1 MATKKVAS
9 KTKKAVSASKKTTA
23 AKTVKKTV
31 KKPAAK
37 VVKKG
42 ARYACDVC
50 GLAVTVDSVCGC
62 VDSCDLIC
70 CGEQMRS
77 KK

>member
-9 KTKKAVSASKKTTA
+9 KTTKAVSATKKTTA
-23 AKTVKKTV
+23 AKTVKKSV

-37 VVKKG
+37 VAKKG
-42 ARYACDVC
+42 DKYACEVC
-50 GLAVTVDSVCGC
+50 GMAVTVDSACGC

-70 CGEQMRS
+70 CGEQMRA